1 VAAFL
6 IALFGPRFEPLLP
19 YMKCLL
25 FNLHSVRNSCNNG
38 DPLYHVSSGRERK
51 KVYDALR
58 RAGLSYDEN
67 VRVLLEKAASMGL
80 VSRLIDLSLDAT
92 HLMYHGKKRLKEWGA
107 PFSTWLN
114 RSFPGLNPMTACD
127 LASGLFLYVYDFVCK
142 ASLSDRTYG
151 KGKVMLGRVK
161 VCVEFLKEASVR
173 VRSVTG
179 DEAFFSYP
187 LLKWLVDSKISYRIA
202 VSSRSV
208 LRDYVPKIRR
218 WTEMKEEDG
227 RRIGIF
233 RGALY
238 RGIKTNLLAVK
249 HHGSTYLYVTSTNS
263 MSALAA
269 MKQYWRRGRHEKSIG
284 YLKSFLSFARIPST
298 KLSKIKGH
306 VFCCLLL
313 YLLLRKIAQELN
325 VDHGSGVSPATM
337 QALLERQGVV
347 MLVRDDQGTTA
358 GVMALIVVT
367 RSLMRKIG
375 RSRIEIGKSA
385 IEFVE
390 FRQSRSNKGAEN
402 YFAWNH

>member
-1 VAAFL
+1 MKC
-6 IALFGPRFEPLLP
+6 ILFG
-19 YMKCLL
+19 M
-25 FNLHSVRNSCNNG
+25 HSVRNSCNNG
-38 DPLYHVSSGRERK
+38 DPLYHASSGRERK

-58 RAGLSYDEN
+58 RAGLSYEEN
-67 VRVLLEKAASMGL
+67 VRTLLEKAVSMGL
-80 VSRLIDLSLDAT
+80 ISHLIDLSLDAT

-114 RSFPGLNPMTACD
+114 RSFPGLNPTTACD

-142 ASLSDRTYG
+142 ASLSNRTYG
-151 KGKVMLGRVK
+151 KGKVMFGRVK
-161 VCVEFLKEASVR
+161 VCVEFLKEASIR

-179 DEAFFSYP
+179 DEAFFSHP
-187 LLKWLVDSKISYRIA
+187 LLKWLVDSDISYRIA

-208 LRDYVPKIRR
+208 LRDYLPMIKR
-218 WTEMKEEDG
+218 WVEVDDEG
-227 RRIGIF
+227 RLLGIL
-233 RGALY
+233 RGAVY
-238 RGIKTNLLAVK
+238 RGIETNLLVVK
-249 HHGSTYLYVTSTNS
+249 HHGSTFLYVTSARS
-263 MSALAA
+263 LGALAA
-269 MKQYWRRGRHEKSIG
+269 MKQYWKRGRHEKSIG
-284 YLKSFLSFARIPST
+284 YMKSFLSFARIPST

-347 MLVRDDQGTTA
+347 MLVRDDRGITV
-358 GVMALIVVT
+358 GVMALIVVN
-367 RSLMRKIG
+367 RSLMRKMG
-375 RSRIEIGKSA
+375 RSRIEIGKSV

>member
-1 VAAFL
+1 
-6 IALFGPRFEPLLP
+6 
-19 YMKCLL
+19 
-25 FNLHSVRNSCNNG
+25 
-38 DPLYHVSSGRERK
+38 
-51 KVYDALR
+51 
-58 RAGLSYDEN
+58 
-67 VRVLLEKAASMGL
+67 MGL

-114 RSFPGLNPMTACD
+114 RSFPGLSPTTACD

-142 ASLSDRTYG
+142 ASLSNRTYG
-151 KGKVMLGRVK
+151 KGKVMFGRVK
-161 VCVEFLKEASVR
+161 VCVDFLKEASIR

-179 DEAFFSYP
+179 DEAFFSHP
-187 LLKWLVDSKISYRIA
+187 LLKWLVDSGISYRIA

-208 LRDYVPKIRR
+208 LRDYLPMIRR
-218 WTEMKEEDG
+218 WVEVDDEG
-227 RRIGIF
+227 RLLGIL
-233 RGALY
+233 RGAVY
-238 RGIKTNLLAVK
+238 RGIETNLLVVK
-249 HHGSTYLYVTSTNS
+249 HHGSTFLYVTSTRS
-263 MSALAA
+263 LGALAA
-269 MKQYWRRGRHEKSIG
+269 MKQYWKRGRHEKSIG
-284 YLKSFLSFARIPST
+284 YMKSFLSFARIPST

-313 YLLLRKIAQELN
+313 YLLLRKIAKELN

-347 MLVRDDQGTTA
+347 VLVRDDQGITV
-358 GVMALIVVT
+358 GVMALIVVN

-375 RSRIEIGKSA
+375 RSRIEIGKSV